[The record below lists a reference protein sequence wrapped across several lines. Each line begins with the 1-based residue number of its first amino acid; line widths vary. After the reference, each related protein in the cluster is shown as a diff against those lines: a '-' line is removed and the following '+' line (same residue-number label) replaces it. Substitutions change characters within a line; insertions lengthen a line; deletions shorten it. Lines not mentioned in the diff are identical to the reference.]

1 MLQEVFGD
9 LSCSVA
15 PIRFAF
21 FLVAPLNSLPE
32 LVDFKLF

>member
-15 PIRFAF
+15 PIRFAGS
-21 FLVAPLNSLPE
+21 VKRG
-32 LVDFKLF
+32 VKRG